1 MKIVSLVLLLIFT
14 FGYSANAQDAT
25 VTMSMSEYEMV
36 KARMD
41 SLSSVIENNQVTI
54 DSINNALRGQDSVIV
69 QLRGQI
75 RSISELHQGSDS
87 IIVALKDSISFQA
100 NEIIS
105 LRKEV
110 AALDMVRL
118 RYANGRLQLPYNQE
132 KVNEAIELFNGIS
145 DVNLKNECSD
155 VLSWLRQYRFYLLD
169 VQELMQS
176 LQSDN
181 RRENKFEFDEWRSS
195 ALQSINQNRYIK
207 DSQGHQFSIIYLDEI
222 LSIAKGRLTKA
233 TKPTVDFSDLIE
245 RLQL

>member
-1 MKIVSLVLLLIFT
+1 MKLISFILLLIFA

-25 VTMSMSEYEMV
+25 VTMSMSEYDMG

-41 SLSSVIENNQVTI
+41 SLFSVIENNQMTI
-54 DSINNALRGQDSVIV
+54 DSINNVLIEQNFDIERLKG
-69 QLRGQI
+69 QLR
-75 RSISELHQGSDS
+75 SVSELHQGSDS

-118 RYANGRLQLPYNQE
+118 RYANGRLQLPFNQE
-132 KVNEAIELFNGIS
+132 KVNDAIELFNGIT
-145 DVNLKNECSD
+145 DENLRNECRE
-155 VLSWLRQYRFYLLD
+155 VLFWLQQYHGYLLD
-169 VQELMQS
+169 VQDLMQS

-181 RRENKFEFDEWRSS
+181 RRTDKFAFDEWRSS

-233 TKPTVDFSDLIE
+233 TKATVDFSDLIE